1 MRPPALRSPALLA
14 LLTPLLVS
22 LAPARAYDAP
32 AWLPVFDPL
41 TGPRSALRKDWIG
54 MRAVPPDTEIL
65 VMAGHADTQG
75 LASAGTSGAAVALAG
90 AAPMQGG
97 INDELYW
104 NLRTASL
111 VVDLGRQR
119 GLRIRLYVPP
129 FRTIRDGGDSRTNW
143 SVGERHVQ
151 AGGYA
156 MEIHYD
162 AYGPDGR
169 GSGVIPAID
178 RPFNRIDESLA
189 RAFGAYPWAYRGGLG
204 GPRRGISLLEIGKLE
219 GTLEASLRDPQS
231 REASLHQIATRVV
244 DALEAGLR
252 PRPDAV
258 GSVPRGPGRP
268 ASSGGE

>member
-1 MRPPALRSPALLA
+1 MRSRGLGSPALLA
-14 LLTPLLVS
+14 LVAPLL
-22 LAPARAYDAP
+22 LALSPVRAFESPSGLPA
-32 AWLPVFDPL
+32 FDPL
-41 TGPRSALRKDWIG
+41 TGPRSPLRKDWIG
-54 MRAVPPDTEIL
+54 MQALAPGAEIL
-65 VMAGHADTQG
+65 VMAGHADSQG
-75 LASAGTSGAAVALAG
+75 LPGAGTSGAAVGLAG

-104 NLRTASL
+104 NLRTAHL
-111 VVDLGRQR
+111 VVEMGRRR
-119 GLRIRLYVPP
+119 GLPIRLYVPP

-143 SVGERHVQ
+143 SVGERHVR

-162 AYGPDGR
+162 AYGPEGP

-189 RAFGAYPWAYRGGLG
+189 RSFGAYPWAYRGGLG

-219 GTLEASLRDPQS
+219 GRLEASLRDPQS
-231 REASLHQIATRVV
+231 REATLNMIANRVV
-244 DALEAGLR
+244 DALESGLR
-252 PRPDAV
+252 SRPDAV

-268 ASSGGE
+268 ASSGDE